1 MSFGLNPGIKNT
13 GTTDF
18 SCDNLGLLVETSI
31 NSVSLVGILSLRQC
45 NSSLDSGKI
54 FVIILLICW

>member
-13 GTTDF
+13 GITDL
-18 SCDNLGLLVETSI
+18 SCDNLGLLVETST
-31 NSVSLVGILSLRQC
+31 NFVSGVITSLKKC

-54 FVIILLICW
+54 FMTILLIC